1 MISVLIELLFFIVYL
16 DSIDKSD
23 EMKNYVK
30 RAIFDS
36 FSKKVLPN
44 KVLILLGARR
54 VGKTELIKN
63 YLENIPSSTYLQLN
77 GEDIND
83 ANLLKERSVVNY
95 KRLLTNIDLLVIDEA
110 QTIPEI
116 GLILKLIVDSIDGI
130 KIIATGSSIFDLN
143 NTLGEPLVGHKNTL
157 YLYPMAQL
165 EFSTQE
171 NYKQTIEKLEER
183 LLFGSY
189 PELMQYPDWEEK
201 KEYLFEIINSYLLKD
216 ILVFEGIKH
225 ADKIY
230 NLLRLIAFQIGKEVP
245 IQELANQLQLS
256 KNTVANYLDLLAKVF
271 IIFKVEGFSR
281 NLRKEIV
288 KSSRWY
294 FYDNGIRN
302 GIINNF
308 NRLESRTDVGDLWEN
323 YLAVERIKKQEYQ
336 KSNTKNY
343 FWRTYDQQEL
353 DWLEEKA
360 DALAGFEFKW
370 NENKK
375 VKIPTAF
382 AKAYPDA
389 SFEVINRLNYL
400 DFIL

>member
-1 MISVLIELLFFIVYL
+1 MESYL
-16 DSIDKSD
+16 
-23 EMKNYVK
+23 K
-30 RAIFDS
+30 RAVFDN
-36 FSKKVLPN
+36 FNKKVLPN

-63 YLENIPSSTYLQLN
+63 YLKTIPSESYLQLN
-77 GEDIND
+77 GEDIHD
-83 ANLLKERSVVNY
+83 ANLLKERSVSNY

-110 QTIPEI
+110 QVIPEI

-130 KIIATGSSIFDLN
+130 KIIATGSSVFDLN
-143 NTLGEPLVGHKNTL
+143 NNLGEPLVGRKNTL
-157 YLYPMAQL
+157 YLFPLAQM

-171 NYKQTIEKLEER
+171 NYKQTTENLEER
-183 LLFGSY
+183 LLFGGY
-189 PELMQYPDWEEK
+189 PELIQYQDWEEK
-201 KEYLFEIINSYLLKD
+201 KEYLNEIINSYLLKD
-216 ILVFEGIKH
+216 ILVFEGIKQ

-230 NLLRLIAFQIGKEVP
+230 NLLRLIAYQVGKEVSL
-245 IQELANQLQLS
+245 QELGNQLQLS
-256 KNTVANYLDLLAKVF
+256 KNTVDNYLDLLSKVF

-308 NRLESRTDVGDLWEN
+308 NRLDFRNDVGDLWEN
-323 YLAVERIKKQEYQ
+323 YLAVERLKKQNYQ
-336 KSNTKNY
+336 KIQTNNY

-353 DWLEEKA
+353 DWLEVKGEE
-360 DALAGFEFKW
+360 LAGFEFKW

-375 VKIPTAF
+375 SKIPTAF

-389 SFEVINRLNYL
+389 TFEVINRSNYL
-400 DFIL
+400 DFIM

>member
-1 MISVLIELLFFIVYL
+1 MENYLKRVLLEDFG
-16 DSIDKSD
+16 
-23 EMKNYVK
+23 
-30 RAIFDS
+30 
-36 FSKKVLPN
+36 KKVLPK

-63 YLENIPSSTYLQLN
+63 YLQTVPTGSYLQLN

-83 ANLLKERSVVNY
+83 ANLLKERSVANY
-95 KRLLTNIDLLVIDEA
+95 KRLLHNIDLLVIDEA
-110 QTIPEI
+110 QTILDI

-143 NTLGEPLVGHKNTL
+143 NHLGEPLVGRKNTL
-157 YLYPMAQL
+157 YLFPLAQM
-165 EFSTQE
+165 EFSVQE
-171 NYKQTIEKLEER
+171 NYKQTIENLEER
-183 LLFGSY
+183 LLFGGY
-189 PELMQYPDWEEK
+189 PELIQYPDWEDK

-230 NLLRLIAFQIGKEVP
+230 DLLRLIAYQLGKEVSL
-245 IQELANQLQLS
+245 QELANQLQMS
-256 KNTVANYLDLLAKVF
+256 KNTVANYLDLLSKVF

-308 NRLESRTDVGDLWEN
+308 NRLDLRNDVGDLWEN
-323 YLAVERIKKQEYQ
+323 YLASERIKKQNYQ
-336 KSNTKNY
+336 KTKTNNY

-360 DALAGFEFKW
+360 TALAGFEFKW

-375 VKIPTAF
+375 TKIPTAF
-382 AKAYPDA
+382 AKAYPEA
-389 SFEVINRLNYL
+389 TFEVINKSNYL
-400 DFIL
+400 DFIM

>member
-1 MISVLIELLFFIVYL
+1 MKSYL
-16 DSIDKSD
+16 TRS
-23 EMKNYVK
+23 
-30 RAIFDS
+30 IFDN

-63 YLENIPSSTYLQLN
+63 YLKTVREGSYLQLN
-77 GEDIND
+77 GEDIQD
-83 ANLLKERSVVNY
+83 ANLLQERSVANY

-116 GLILKLIVDSIDGI
+116 GLILKLIVDSIEGI

-143 NTLGEPLVGHKNTL
+143 NNLGEPLVGRKNTM
-157 YLYPMAQL
+157 YLFPLAQM
-165 EFSTQE
+165 EFSTHE
-171 NYKQTIEKLEER
+171 NFKQTTENLEER
-183 LLFGSY
+183 LLFGGY
-189 PELMQYPDWEEK
+189 PELMQYQDWEEK

-216 ILVFEGIKH
+216 ILAFEGIKQ

-230 NLLRLIAFQIGKEVP
+230 NLLRLIAYQVGKEVSL
-245 IQELANQLQLS
+245 QELGNQLQIS
-256 KNTVANYLDLLAKVF
+256 KNTVANYLDLLSKVF
-271 IIFKVEGFSR
+271 ILFKVEGFSR

-308 NRLESRTDVGDLWEN
+308 NRLDARNDVGDLWEN
-323 YLAVERIKKQEYQ
+323 YLAVERIKKQHYH
-336 KSNTKNY
+336 KITTNNY

-353 DWLEEKA
+353 DWLEERG
-360 DALAGFEFKW
+360 DMLTGFEFKW

-375 VKIPTAF
+375 VKVPTAF
-382 AKAYPDA
+382 AKAYPEA
-389 SFEVINRLNYL
+389 GFEVINKSNYL

>member
-1 MISVLIELLFFIVYL
+1 MKSYL
-16 DSIDKSD
+16 T
-23 EMKNYVK
+23 
-30 RAIFDS
+30 RAIFDN

-63 YLENIPSSTYLQLN
+63 YLKTVREGSYLQLN
-77 GEDIND
+77 GEDIQD
-83 ANLLKERSVVNY
+83 ANLLQERSVANY

-116 GLILKLIVDSIDGI
+116 GLILKLIVDSIEGI

-143 NTLGEPLVGHKNTL
+143 NNLGEPLVGRKNTI
-157 YLYPMAQL
+157 YLFPLAQM

-171 NYKQTIEKLEER
+171 NYKQTTENLEER
-183 LLFGSY
+183 LLFGGY
-189 PELMQYPDWEEK
+189 PELMQYQDWEEK
-201 KEYLFEIINSYLLKD
+201 KEYLFEIINAYLLKD
-216 ILVFEGIKH
+216 ILAFEGIKQ

-230 NLLRLIAFQIGKEVP
+230 NLLRLIAYQVGKEVSL
-245 IQELANQLQLS
+245 QELGNQLQIS
-256 KNTVANYLDLLAKVF
+256 KNTVANYLDLLSKVF
-271 IIFKVEGFSR
+271 ILFKVEGFSR

-308 NRLESRTDVGDLWEN
+308 NRLDARNDVGDLWEN
-323 YLAVERIKKQEYQ
+323 YLAVERIKKQHYH
-336 KSNTKNY
+336 KITTNNY

-353 DWLEEKA
+353 DWLEERG
-360 DALAGFEFKW
+360 DMLTGFEFKW

-375 VKIPTAF
+375 VKVPTAF
-382 AKAYPDA
+382 AKAYPEA
-389 SFEVINRLNYL
+389 GFEVINKSNYL